1 MAYIH
6 LHDMEFY
13 AYHGHFKEEQRVGNR
28 FIVNVKLK
36 TDITEAAQSD
46 NLDDAMDYQKVYKLI
61 EEEMKQKSY
70 LIEPLLMR
78 TVKRLFNE
86 FKQLEYLEL
95 EISKLN
101 PPLGGRVERV
111 SLEWSGNRENIKF

>member
-1 MAYIH
+1 
-6 LHDMEFY
+6 MEFY